1 MHFNEIRPF
10 VRFSR
15 YMTVKNDM
23 AYPEFIPFDSRLFY
37 CTGGNGKILTEGVY
51 YEMTHGSLLIIPA
64 GVKYRLVSPDEEVVY
79 LALNFD
85 YTSGN
90 SHISVPVP
98 PYNAELEDCPPLSE
112 EVNFED
118 DILFNDV
125 VYRSSAPKIEKT
137 LIKLDF
143 EYSGRL
149 RFYENKTSAYLL
161 DILTDC
167 MREYSFQDK
176 IFGNNQH
183 KINDIIVYIHKNYMK
198 DISNHTLAEK
208 FHFHPNYISS
218 IIKDYT
224 GLPLHQYLLRV
235 RITQAVN
242 LLETTNMSI
251 NDIALTTGFYDC
263 SYFARYFKK
272 IMGKTPMKFRN
283 NKE

>member
-1 MHFNEIRPF
+1 MYFNETRPF

-15 YMTVKNDM
+15 YMTVKKDM
-23 AYPEFIPFDSRLFY
+23 MYPEYIPLDSRLFY
-37 CTGGNGKILTEGVY
+37 CISGSGEILTEDVY
-51 YEMTHGSLLIIPA
+51 HKMTHGSLLIIPA
-64 GVKYRLVSPDEEVVY
+64 GVRYRIISPAEEVMY

-85 YTSGN
+85 YTSNN

-98 PYNAELEDCPPLSE
+98 PYHAHLENCPPLIE
-112 EVNFED
+112 AVNFD
-118 DILFNDV
+118 DT
-125 VYRSSAPKIEKT
+125 VYLNSAVYFSSIPTVEKT

-161 DILTDC
+161 DILTNC
-167 MREYSFQDK
+167 MREHSFPNK

-183 KINDIIVYIHKNYMK
+183 KINDIILYIHKNYMN
-198 DISNHTLAEK
+198 DISNHTLAEI

-251 NDIALTTGFYDC
+251 NEIASATGFYDC

-272 IMGKTPMKFRN
+272 IVGKTPVKFRN
-283 NKE
+283 SR